1 MFKQLPQDTQH
12 SICTTKCYLKS
23 RLLCI
28 GDADL
33 AEQIA
38 CHTLGQIMLTD
49 LHFLGRRT
57 KITLRIDS
65 IRQSRRSK
73 LMLTAKRGLY
83 DPGYIQNESL

>member
-12 SICTTKCYLKS
+12 SICTTKCYLKL

-38 CHTLGQIMLTD
+38 CHTLGKRTLTD
-49 LHFLGRRT
+49 LHVFGRFT
-57 KITLRIDS
+57 KGTRKEIAF
-65 IRQSRRSK
+65 
-73 LMLTAKRGLY
+73 AKVV
-83 DPGYIQNESL
+83 DKNKC